1 MTVPLPFIPLTTTSK
16 VVPLFGAISVM
27 VTFSVPGAL
36 PLSVISSAVKVVGL
50 IGLLKIAMKRIELLM
65 AGSVYTRA

>member
-27 VTFSVPGAL
+27 VTVCVPG
-36 PLSVISSAVKVVGL
+36 VVKVVGL
-50 IGLLKIAMKRIELLM
+50 SVGSIGSAQLSFM
-65 AGSVYTRA
+65 